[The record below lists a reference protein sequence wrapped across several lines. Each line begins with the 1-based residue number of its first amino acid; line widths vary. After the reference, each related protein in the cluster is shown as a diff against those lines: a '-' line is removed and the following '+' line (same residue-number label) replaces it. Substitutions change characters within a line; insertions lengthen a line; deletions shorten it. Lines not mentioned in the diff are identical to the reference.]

1 MSLLYNDDIKNKA
14 RKMINNGTII
24 GFALFIIKTGEVID
38 LVYSEG
44 EARLYCMRNNIKD
57 DERYASTLIKLQ
69 EAII

>member
-1 MSLLYNDDIKNKA
+1 MSLVYNEDIKNKA
-14 RKMINNGTII
+14 HKMINSGTII
-24 GFALFIIKTGEVID
+24 GFALFLIETGEVVD

-69 EAII
+69 EIII